1 MTLSPPP
8 LPDANQHYSGE
19 DDALNDGEVNG
30 NWTPQEKAL
39 HEARLKAKAKR
50 RQRKTSRNSTSE
62 SFSESGELAGG
73 DPHSPKGKVATND
86 RKSRTGKGRG
96 LPKKGRVE
104 LRSEFRRLSD
114 ETLRVCV
121 LLLLQAELA
130 VKESGGPPGWFTRT
144 RSPMRETPTMMNP
157 LR

>member
-1 MTLSPPP
+1 MFDCRNTLTMTLSPHTS

-19 DDALNDGEVNG
+19 EDALNDGEVNG

-73 DPHSPKGKVATND
+73 DPHSPKGKVASND

-104 LRSEFRRLSD
+104 LRSEFRRL
-114 ETLRVCV
+114 
-121 LLLLQAELA
+121 
-130 VKESGGPPGWFTRT
+130 
-144 RSPMRETPTMMNP
+144 
-157 LR
+157 